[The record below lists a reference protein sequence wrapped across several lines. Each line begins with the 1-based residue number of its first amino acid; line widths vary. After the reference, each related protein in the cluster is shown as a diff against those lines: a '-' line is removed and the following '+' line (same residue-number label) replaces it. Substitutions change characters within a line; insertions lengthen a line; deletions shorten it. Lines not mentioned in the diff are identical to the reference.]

1 MSLYIKS
8 IVFFLLMLL
17 LGACEEKRYNV
28 DLKDIKISLV
38 TPDSVIVG
46 QKKMISLSV
55 KNIPPGEK
63 INFVLQSSWGL
74 KTFEFEVEDVPVMK
88 FGIKDTLS
96 GLLNIYVTYKGII
109 YSQNR
114 VNVLAGVVA
123 EPMDTY
129 LGSKSVVADGK
140 DWAMITAIPTDK
152 YGNLIK
158 HGTQV
163 NFDLLTPTNNRQ
175 HKVSSTNFGV
185 AFQKI
190 YAQTTSG
197 KTFVGVSIDSVNSK
211 EKELLQVADFP
222 ANFTIQAEK
231 NSLYADARQTF
242 KIKTSILKDQNNNI
256 VSEGTLVIFQVT
268 DANNTIRLFDG
279 YTINGVAEIH
289 LQNPISLGNLQV
301 LASVFGGGKSNN
313 LSIPFQSAYQDIPV
327 DFDNSTRKLS
337 LRIGVLRGKLNQ
349 LLPNGIIVAL
359 TIDSEKTV
367 STEVVNGYAIFDL
380 TDIDKGKHDL
390 TISIADNIIHKELII
405 K

>member
-1 MSLYIKS
+1 MCLYIKS
-8 IVFFLLMLL
+8 IVFFILMLL
-17 LGACEEKRYNV
+17 LGACEEKRYYV
-28 DLKDIKISLV
+28 DFNDIKMSLL
-38 TPDSVIVG
+38 TPDSVTVG
-46 QKKMISLSV
+46 KKKIISLSV

-96 GLLNIYVTYKGII
+96 GLLNIYVTYKGRI
-109 YSQNR
+109 YARNR
-114 VNVLAGVVA
+114 VNVLADVVA

-152 YGNLIK
+152 YGNLLK
-158 HGTQV
+158 NGTPV
-163 NFDLLTPTNNRQ
+163 NFDLLTPTNKRE
-175 HKVSSTNFGV
+175 HKVSNTNFGV

-211 EKELLQVADFP
+211 EKELLQVADFSS
-222 ANFTIQAEK
+222 NFTIQAEK

-242 KIKTSILKDQNNNI
+242 KIKTSLLKDQNNNI
-256 VSEGTLVIFQVT
+256 VSEGTLVLFQVK
-268 DANNTIRLFDG
+268 DANNTTRLFDG

-301 LASVFGGGKSNN
+301 IASVFGGGKSNN
-313 LSIPFQSAYQDIPV
+313 LSIPFQSAYQDIPI

-359 TIDSEKTV
+359 TIDNGKTV

-380 TDIDKGKHDL
+380 TDIDKGNHDL